1 MDSPTR
7 QPRTPTRRASARRQ
21 SRSMEAGAGR
31 QAVTSTSSLLLPEKS
46 EDGGHIYDDD
56 APYGDDNALI
66 PG

>member
-1 MDSPTR
+1 
-7 QPRTPTRRASARRQ
+7 
-21 SRSMEAGAGR
+21 MEAGAGR

-66 PG
+66 PGRVLWPRRSRAAAAAKTGGVS